1 MNSLWTQCSS
11 GRTGFLKLEASLKG
25 FLAAV
30 AIALA
35 GCATIG
41 GQPPEAVVKERS
53 QARWD
58 ALVNGN
64 FEAAYGYMSPGSR
77 AVQSQASYVSSLGK
91 GFWKSA
97 KVEKVVCPSEQAC
110 DVELSI
116 EYEFQGRRTKTPLH
130 ETWVR
135 DGSEWWYV
143 KK

>member
-1 MNSLWTQCSS
+1 M
-11 GRTGFLKLEASLKG
+11 KG
-25 FLAAV
+25 FLAAA

-41 GQPPEAVVKERS
+41 AQSPEAAVKERS

-58 ALVNGN
+58 ALVKGD
-64 FEAAYGYMSPGSR
+64 FDAAYGYMSPGSR
-77 AVQSQASYVSSLGK
+77 AVQSQASYVGSLRK

-97 KVEKVVCPSEQAC
+97 KVDKVVCASEQAC
-110 DVELSI
+110 DVELTI
-116 EYEFQGRRTKTPLH
+116 EYEIQGRQMKTPLR

-135 DGSEWWYV
+135 EGSDWWYV

>member
-1 MNSLWTQCSS
+1 
-11 GRTGFLKLEASLKG
+11 LKLDVPLKG

-30 AIALA
+30 AIAVA
-35 GCATIG
+35 GCATITG
-41 GQPPEAVVKERS
+41 RPPEAVVKERS

-64 FEAAYGYMSPGSR
+64 FEAAYGYLSPGSR
-77 AVQSQASYVSSLGK
+77 AVQSQADYVTSLGK

-97 KVEKVVCPSEQAC
+97 KVDKVMCQSEQAC
-110 DVELSI
+110 DVELTI
-116 EYEFQGRRTKTPLH
+116 EYEFRGHRTKTPLR

-135 DGSEWWYV
+135 EGSEWWYV